1 MKTIREKFLAL
12 HLLPDTGF
20 MDLEQLAQVSGFPVE
35 ALKTVARRA
44 RKQVDPFEP
53 PKPQKAKAKAKPDAL
68 PQRLAIPMRVYSF
81 LMRTKPVFEKSDRD
95 VAIQYGLLLDTPE
108 HETDRST
115 PPASPHPEPN
125 QTSDETL
132 PELQE
137 ELMEQS
143 PEAFHTSPWYTS
155 AGHEQSSADPVA
167 TTVQCFRTGTAEHT
181 GLTPDDDPQ
190 PVSQVHN
197 TTQPCLK
204 PKRSR
209 KPRRA

>member
-20 MDLEQLAQVSGFPVE
+20 MDIEQLAQVSGFPVE
-35 ALKTVARRA
+35 ALKIVARRA
-44 RKQVDPFEP
+44 RKPVDPFEP
-53 PKPQKAKAKAKPDAL
+53 PKPKKTKAKPDAL
-68 PQRLAIPMRVYSF
+68 PQRQAIPMRVYSF

-108 HETDRST
+108 HETDHSS

-125 QTSDETL
+125 QTSDETQ

-155 AGHEQSSADPVA
+155 AGHEQSYADPVEA
-167 TTVQCFRTGTAEHT
+167 TVQCLETGTAEHT
-181 GLTPDDDPQ
+181 GLTQDDDPQ

-209 KPRRA
+209 KRRQV